1 MQEKFSRILI
11 GNDLK
16 SIRTEQKIPIKKVAQ
31 NMDVSEATISQF
43 ETGKNKPT
51 NEKIALFTEICGQSF
66 NFDLDRNLIMDRVYD
81 IYDLYT
87 DLKKEELNKTIQI
100 VKDTHNIACSYAR
113 FEYYLILYM
122 DAIINQKEVDTALY
136 KGIIELGKNN
146 FSVRELSIYYDIMT
160 LEKIYSNE
168 IKEALGYLDK
178 ALSNKGNHLMIN
190 YHYCSIYLDLGYF
203 NLSQQ
208 YIHKSL
214 KMAIQQLSFDRLYYL
229 LLNQG
234 VLYMYTSRYD
244 EANELFLKLLNES
257 IKRQNEIMKYCILSN
272 LVFTS
277 LIQKDIKRGF
287 DYLNRI
293 DEQFTDDLDLKM
305 YKCLLY
311 YFDHEYTKSKECI
324 ASFLRDVKNSKY
336 HENFI
341 RALKYMMDNKP
352 LKAIDN
358 FETCY
363 QIALKNGQYDR
374 AIFVLKQLNELYL
387 DHGLQ
392 NKLKKVKE
400 LQENFYKMSYANQ
413 IIEDIELKLN

>member
-1 MQEKFSRILI
+1 MQDKFSRILI
-11 GNDLK
+11 GNVLK
-16 SIRTEQKIPIKKVAQ
+16 SIRTEKKIPIKKVAQ

-51 NEKIALFTEICGQSF
+51 NEKIALFAEICGQTF
-66 NFDLDRNLIMDRVYD
+66 NFALDRNLIMDRVYD

-100 VKDTHNIACSYAR
+100 VKETKNIACSYAR

-146 FSVRELSIYYDIMT
+146 FSVRELSIYYDIMA

-178 ALSNKGNHLMIN
+178 ALSNKG
-190 YHYCSIYLDLGYF
+190 LGYF
-203 NLSQQ
+203 NLAQQ

-214 KMAIQQLSFDRLYYL
+214 RMAVQQLSFDRLYYL

-244 EANELFLKLLNES
+244 EANNLFLKLLNES

-277 LIQKDIKRGF
+277 LIQKDIKSGF

-293 DEQFTDDLDLKM
+293 DEQFTDDLDLRM

-311 YFDHEYTKSKECI
+311 YFGHEYTKSKECI
-324 ASFLRDVKNSKY
+324 ASFFRDVKNSKY

-352 LKAIDN
+352 MKAIAN